1 MEKPRV
7 VIVMG
12 VAGSGKTTIGEI
24 LAARNGG
31 EFHDADAFH
40 PSENVTKMAAGT
52 PLNDTDRAP
61 WLTRLWR
68 EVVDATPPGKFCVL
82 ACSALKRAY
91 REKLGV
97 GVTDDVALVYLK
109 GDAITLTERI
119 AERTGHFMKAGMLE
133 SQLATLEEPL
143 PEEGVTVDVIGT
155 VEEIVDDI
163 EAALGLRFPPRT
175 ADSSL

>member
-12 VAGSGKTTIGEI
+12 VAGSGKTTVGEV

-31 EFHDADAFH
+31 EFHDADDFH
-40 PSENVTKMAAGT
+40 PPENVVKMAAGN
-52 PLNDTDRAP
+52 PLNDADRAP

-68 EVVDATPPGKFCVL
+68 EVVDATPPGKLCVL

-97 GVTDDVALVYLK
+97 GSGDVALVYLQ
-109 GDAITLTERI
+109 GDAITLTERLG
-119 AERTGHFMKAGMLE
+119 ARSGHFMKAGMLE
-133 SQLATLEEPL
+133 SQLSTLEEPDTD
-143 PEEGVTVDVIGT
+143 EGVTVDISGT
-155 VEEIVDDI
+155 VGEIVDEI
-163 EAALGLRFPPRT
+163 ELALGLRFPPQE
-175 ADSSL
+175 ADSAQ

>member
-7 VIVMG
+7 IIVMG
-12 VAGSGKTTIGEI
+12 VAGSGKTTIGEE
-24 LAARNGG
+24 LAARHGG

-40 PSENVTKMAAGT
+40 PPENVAKMAAGH
-52 PLNDTDRAP
+52 PLNDADRAP

-68 EVVDATPPGKFCVL
+68 EVVDATPRGKLCVL

-97 GVTDDVALVYLK
+97 GITDDVALVYLK

-119 AERTGHFMKAGMLE
+119 EARAGHFMKSGMLE
-133 SQLATLEEPL
+133 SQLATLEEPG
-143 PEEGVTVDVIGT
+143 PEEGITVDISGT
-155 VEEIVDDI
+155 VNEIVDEI
-163 EAALGLRFPPRT
+163 GAALGLRFPPQA
-175 ADSSL
+175 ADSAE

>member
-12 VAGSGKTTIGEI
+12 VAGSGKTTIGEL

-31 EFHDADAFH
+31 EFHDADDFH
-40 PSENVTKMAAGT
+40 PPENVAKMAAGT
-52 PLNDTDRAP
+52 PLNDRDRAP

-68 EVVDATPPGKFCVL
+68 EVVDATPPGEFCVL

-97 GVTDDVALVYLK
+97 GTGDVVLVYLK
-109 GDAITLTERI
+109 GDAVTLTERL
-119 AERTGHFMKAGMLE
+119 AARTGHFMKAGMLE
-133 SQLATLEEPL
+133 SQLAALEAPAA
-143 PEEGVTVDVIGT
+143 EEGVTVDIVGT
-155 VEEIVDDI
+155 VEEIVADI
-163 EAALGLRFPPRT
+163 EAALGLRF
-175 ADSSL
+175 SS